1 MGRKAKERRGG
12 FTLLELVLVI
22 VIIGTIAAI
31 AIPRL
36 SRGAAGAS
44 NAALQGSLAVLRKAI
59 DLYATEHGGTLPTK
73 DGVENQLL
81 LYSDALGNT
90 QATRDTTFMY
100 GPYLANLPALPVGER
115 KGNTH
120 IANKNGDGV
129 GWIYKQNTGTIRAN
143 TKGGEKDDAGVK
155 YKDY

>member
-1 MGRKAKERRGG
+1 MSRRAKDRPGG
-12 FTLLELVLVI
+12 FSLLELVLVI

-44 NAALQGSLAVLRKAI
+44 DAALHGSLAVLRKAI
-59 DLYATEHGGTLPTK
+59 DLYATEHGGTLPTEA
-73 DGVENQLL
+73 GVEDQLL
-81 LYSDALGNT
+81 KYSDLLGNT
-90 QATRDTTFMY
+90 QATRDATFMY
-100 GPYLANLPALPVGER
+100 GPYIANLPALPVGER

-120 IANKNGDGV
+120 IADKNGDGV
-129 GWIYKQNTGTIRAN
+129 GWIYEDSGGTIHAN
-143 TKGGEKDDAGVK
+143 TKGGEKDDANVK

>member
-1 MGRKAKERRGG
+1 MNRQTKESSCG

-44 NAALQGSLAVLRKAI
+44 DATLRGSLAVLRKAI
-59 DLYATEHGGTLPTK
+59 DFYATEHGGALPTEA
-73 DGVENQLL
+73 DIENQLL
-81 LYSDALGNT
+81 LYSDIDSNT
-90 QATRDTTFMY
+90 QATRDATFIY
-100 GPYLANLPALPVGER
+100 GPYLAKLPALPVGER

-120 IANKNGDGV
+120 IAKKNGDGV
-129 GWIYKQNTGTIRAN
+129 GWIYKQSTGTIRAN
-143 TKGGEKDDAGVK
+143 TKNGEKDDAGVK

>member
-1 MGRKAKERRGG
+1 MSRKAKEYPGG
-12 FTLLELVLVI
+12 FSLLELVLVI

-44 NAALQGSLAVLRKAI
+44 DATLRGSLAVLRKAI
-59 DLYATEHGGTLPTK
+59 DFYATEHGGTLPTEA
-73 DGVENQLL
+73 DIENQLL
-81 LYSDALGNT
+81 QYSDALGNT
-90 QATRDTTFMY
+90 QAARDATHIY
-100 GPYLANLPALPVGER
+100 GPYVAKLPALPVGER

-120 IANKNGDGV
+120 IADKNADGV
-129 GWIYKQNTGTIRAN
+129 GWIYKESTGKIYAN
-143 TKGGEKDDAGVK
+143 TKNGEKDDADVK